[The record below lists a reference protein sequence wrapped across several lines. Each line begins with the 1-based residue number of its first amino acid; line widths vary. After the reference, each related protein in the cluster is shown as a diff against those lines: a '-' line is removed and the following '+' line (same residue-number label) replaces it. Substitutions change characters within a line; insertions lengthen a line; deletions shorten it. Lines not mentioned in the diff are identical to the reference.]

1 MLVGNSYKFIIDG
14 RTIEW
19 NKFITGIELRKVAS
33 VSEDFLIFLK
43 VEGLDEEIKNGDKID
58 LARFGIEH
66 FYTVNRHPTFK
77 FTIDEK
83 DYKWTKFITGK
94 ELRKLGDIPPDF
106 SVFLK
111 VQGKDEEIGDSERV
125 DLARIGIEH
134 FYSQHKQ
141 LKLVEIKINN
151 KEYEIK
157 PGIYTVAELKNLA
170 HVSVSHELEQLIDG
184 KLVPLAD
191 DAKVEIKGCE
201 QFFSHVRDGASS

>member
-1 MLVGNSYKFIIDG
+1 MLVENSYRFTIDG

-19 NKFITGIELRKVAS
+19 NKFITGVELRKAAS
-33 VSEDFLIFLK
+33 ISEDFLIFLK
-43 VEGLDEEIKNGDKID
+43 VEGIDEEIKNDDKID

-66 FYTVNRHPTFK
+66 FYTVNRNPTFK

-83 DYKWTKFITGK
+83 HYKWTKFITGK

-106 SVFLK
+106 SIFLK
-111 VQGKDEEIGDSERV
+111 VQGKDEEIGDNEKV

-134 FYSQHKQ
+134 FYSKHKKP
-141 LKLVEIKINN
+141 KLVEIKINN
-151 KEYEIK
+151 KGYEVK
-157 PGIYTVAELKNLA
+157 PGVYTVAELKNLA
-170 HVSVSHELEQLIDG
+170 NISAAHELEQLLDG

>member
-1 MLVGNSYKFIIDG
+1 MLVENSYKFIIDG

-19 NKFITGIELRKVAS
+19 KKFITGSQLRKAAS

-43 VEGLDEEIKNGDKID
+43 VEGLDEEIKNDDKID

-66 FYTVNRHPTFK
+66 FYTVNRNPTFK

-83 DYKWTKFITGK
+83 HYKWTKFITGK

-106 SVFLK
+106 SIFLK
-111 VQGKDEEIGDSERV
+111 VQGKDEEVEDSEKV

-134 FYSQHKQ
+134 FYSKHKQ
-141 LKLVEIKINN
+141 PKLVEIKINN
-151 KEYEIK
+151 KGYKVK
-157 PGIYTVAELKNLA
+157 PGVYTVAELKNLA
-170 HVSVSHELEQLIDG
+170 NIPAAHELEQLVDG

>member
-1 MLVGNSYKFIIDG
+1 MLVENSYKFILDG

-19 NKFITGIELRKVAS
+19 NKFITGAEIRKAAS
-33 VSEDFLIFLK
+33 INEDFLIFLK
-43 VEGLDEEIKNGDKID
+43 VEGLDEEIKNDDKID

-66 FYTVNRHPTFK
+66 FYTVSRHPTFK
-77 FTIDEK
+77 LTIDGK

-94 ELRKLGDIPPDF
+94 ELRKLGDIPPD
-106 SVFLK
+106 SLVFLK
-111 VQGKDEEIGDSERV
+111 VQGKDEEIADNEKV

-134 FYSQHKQ
+134 FYSKHKQ
-141 LKLVEIKINN
+141 PKLVEIKINN
-151 KEYEIK
+151 KGYEVK
-157 PGIYTVAELKNLA
+157 PGIYTVAELKKQGNIPA
-170 HVSVSHELEQLIDG
+170 THELEQLVDG